1 MKFLTQKEFIQKVRE
16 ITDKS
21 DFNYWHVEH
30 FIKVGTVTVI
40 NFVKIIEKK
49 ARSPP
54 ADMGNNWYTNG
65 YISMWIERK

>member
-16 ITDKS
+16 LTGKT
-21 DFNYWHVEH
+21 DFNCHVEH
-30 FIKVGTVTVI
+30 FIKEGTVTVI

-54 ADMGNNWYTNG
+54 ADIRNNWYTNG